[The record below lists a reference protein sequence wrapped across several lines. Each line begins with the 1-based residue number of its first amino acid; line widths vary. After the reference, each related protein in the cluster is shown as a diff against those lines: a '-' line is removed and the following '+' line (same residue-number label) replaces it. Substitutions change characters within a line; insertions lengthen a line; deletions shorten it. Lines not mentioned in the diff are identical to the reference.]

1 MSEEKTGGFPKTV
14 FVKRLPED
22 YTMTEVAELAV
33 QYGQIMEM
41 TRMDD
46 GALLI
51 RFEESDSAKGFTDAA
66 SGKKGKV
73 LKIRDSQIYVIPKR
87 NRKNSTEN
95 ANAKQQSKPRK

>member
-1 MSEEKTGGFPKTV
+1 MSSEDKSGGFPKTV

-22 YTMTEVAELAV
+22 YTLTEVAELAI

-46 GALLI
+46 GALLV
-51 RFEESDSAKGFTDAA
+51 RFEESESAKSFANAA

-73 LKIRDSQIYVIPKR
+73 LKIRDNQIYVIPKR
-87 NRKNSTEN
+87 NRKNSAEN
-95 ANAKQQSKPRK
+95 SK